1 MQLDKWSEA
10 DLTLPSNFQPLQTL
24 GFAPQ
29 QMQRDRV
36 RKFGASIL
44 TDESRVRN
52 AVSAVTMAE
61 GESEAD
67 AMWIWTRL
75 DPWTLGPL
83 ILVNFKWKHHH
94 FNKRNMNSLN
104 TSIAWMPTGVYRSR
118 GPSRYW
124 GFFSASGWL
133 GKWLHS
139 GSRNMRDFS
148 APVKFFP

>member
-10 DLTLPSNFQPLQTL
+10 EYLTLPSKFQPLQTL

-29 QMQRDRV
+29 QMQKDRV

-67 AMWIWTRL
+67 AMWITRL
-75 DPWTLGPL
+75 DPTGPLDLTGPDWTLDSCGAA
-83 ILVNFKWKHHH
+83 FKWKHHH
-94 FNKRNMNSLN
+94 FNNGGTWIHWTLRFFMNANRGLSFSGTFEVL
-104 TSIAWMPTGVYRSR
+104 GVI
-118 GPSRYW
+118 
-124 GFFSASGWL
+124 
-133 GKWLHS
+133 
-139 GSRNMRDFS
+139 RDQ
-148 APVKFFP
+148 PKHER